1 MSIFDPTTD
10 QSQTTDNNQTDLE
23 ATAEDYLKKVV
34 ELKGERW
41 QDPNEVAKGYLNAQS
56 YIAELEEAKKQLE
69 SKVTQEDYAKELLTR
84 LQDKA
89 QNSTAANPDDVT
101 QSGGDT
107 KQVTDTKDAVSEE
120 VLKSLVSDVLTER
133 ERTNTVAQN
142 IAEVDK
148 KMTEVFGTEAKNVLS
163 ARAQELNITPERM
176 QELAGESPSAFM
188 ALMGQPNEKE
198 TNSTLKGT
206 LNASTAQMMNRQ
218 ERDSKYYFNLMKNQP
233 KVWSRPETQQQMR
246 EDKKRLGAK
255 FFN

>member
-10 QSQTTDNNQTDLE
+10 QSQTTDNNQTDPN

-56 YIAELEEAKKQLE
+56 YITELEEAKKQLE

-89 QNSTAANPDDVT
+89 NSTAATPDDVT
-101 QSGGDT
+101 NKGGNT
-107 KQVTDTKDAVSEE
+107 EQVTDTKDAVSEE
-120 VLKSLVSDVLTER
+120 VLKGLVSDVLTER
-133 ERTNTVAQN
+133 ERTSTVSQN
-142 IAEVDK
+142 IAEVDT
-148 KMTEVFGTEAKNVLS
+148 KMNEVFGTDAKNVLA

-218 ERDSKYYFNLMKNQP
+218 ERDSKYYFDLMKNQP
-233 KVWSRPETQQQMR
+233 KVWSRPETQNQMR